1 MLEVLGFTG
10 EGGGESSLLRRLPR
24 PWRAGVGSL
33 CPGDGISTPT
43 QGHVLPTPC
52 PLPLHFQIVLSKSIR
67 GLEKVG

>member
-33 CPGDGISTPT
+33 CPGDGIATPT
-43 QGHVLPTPC
+43 QGMSF
-52 PLPLHFQIVLSKSIR
+52 LPLALFHSSTSRLS
-67 GLEKVG
+67 